1 MQMIRCTQKLLKKLP
16 VVLANDDMVMP
27 PASCWHANLIRIDHY
42 DCLLITHDTTLFSL
56 FMPHMIKQDFQR
68 FTQLFGRVLFKAML
82 HFDFSQAQI
91 ECMLDGSREIQLAK
105 TNSRSVLGSMN
116 DMKQMINH
124 TAFLHGGIAGMD
136 GGDISGVEP
145 HSIQGNRLQVP

>member
-1 MQMIRCTQKLLKKLP
+1 
-16 VVLANDDMVMP
+16 
-27 PASCWHANLIRIDHY
+27 
-42 DCLLITHDTTLFSL
+42 
-56 FMPHMIKQDFQR
+56 
-68 FTQLFGRVLFKAML
+68 ML

-91 ECMLDGSREIQLAK
+91 EQMLDGSREIQLAK

-136 GGDISGVEP
+136 MEEIFQVL
-145 HSIQGNRLQVP
+145 NRTPFKAIGYKFPEEKMREMLNEVVQP